1 MKMLTEE
8 RHSAILRTLKEK
20 KAATVSQLAEKLR
33 VSESTIRRDLIA
45 LDNAGKLCKVHG
57 GATLNGNLY
66 ITQEDDVSTKQDQH
80 NGEKDMI
87 ARHAASLV
95 TPEDFVFIDAGTTT
109 FKLIDYLP
117 QQAAANVTFV
127 TNGIQHAAKLAAMG
141 LKVYLPGGRLKPVTQ
156 ALVGTEAIRSL
167 SCYNFT
173 KGFFGT
179 NGISSTAGFSTPDF
193 SESNVKSEAMR
204 RCRSC
209 FVLADSSKFKRIFPI
224 TFAQLSEAAIITDV
238 LPDSKYKKLT
248 TIIEVGE
255 EK

>member
-1 MKMLTEE
+1 MLTEE
-8 RHSAILRTLKEK
+8 RYSAIMQTLSEK
-20 KAATVSQLAEKLR
+20 KAATVSQLAEKLG

-45 LDNAGKLCKVHG
+45 LDNAGRLCKVHG

-66 ITQEDDVSTKQDQH
+66 LTQEDDVSTKQDQH
-80 NGEKDMI
+80 SSEKDMI
-87 ARHAASLV
+87 ARYAAGLIE
-95 TPEDFVFIDAGTTT
+95 PEDFVFLDAGTTT
-109 FKLIDYLP
+109 FRLIDYLP
-117 QQAAANVTFV
+117 VQQVADVAFV

-156 ALVGTEAIRSL
+156 ALVGTEAVQNL

-173 KGFFGT
+173 KGFFGA

-193 SESNVKSEAMR
+193 SESKVKTEAMQH
-204 RCRSC
+204 CRKC
-209 FVLADSSKFKRIFPI
+209 FVLADSSKFKRIFPV
-224 TFAQLSEAAIITDV
+224 TFARLPEADIITDV

-248 TIIEVGE
+248 NIIEVGE